1 MASSDD
7 EGETLPGSVS
17 NYHFVD
23 DKGEPISFSVLP
35 IQWSKGDN
43 LDSKK
48 EPIFLDGN
56 ADNGLQKIYKQVIAW
71 KFDLSDVN
79 PEISVLSKENNWIK
93 LQKPRKSFEDIIRS
107 ILITVWC
114 LHSMK
119 KNPETSGKSLWDHL
133 SRVFSLYDVR
143 PSENDLVDHTTL
155 ISEAVKR
162 DEGLA
167 KSKFLL
173 TFLEEKPRKR
183 KSFEDVPTTSKPGF
197 IVDYMDEDGISET
210 GEVGSDEEEDL
221 FDSVCSMCDNGG
233 DLLCCEGRC
242 MRSFHAT
249 KEAGEES
256 LCATLGMSVAQ
267 VEAMQNFY
275 CKNCKYK
282 QHQCFS
288 CGKLGSSDKS
298 SGAEVF
304 LCANATCGRFY
315 HPQCVAKLLHR
326 EDEAAAEELQKNIYA
341 GELFAC
347 PIHRCHV
354 CKQGEDKKDLELQFA
369 ICRRCPKSYHRK
381 CLPRKI
387 SFEDLDEE
395 GIIQR
400 AWDGLLPN
408 RILIYCLKHEI
419 DELLGTPIRD
429 HIKFPNDE
437 EKMEKRRSELFS
449 SRKDLDKVVSKKRS
463 LVSEDSPRERMA
475 VKATKQ
481 VEKLSST
488 VKDGDST
495 KKSEKRSSGPDPS
508 KRLKVT
514 GFSKKSLDDNVKSI
528 SKKVDKS
535 SMADENKTSLG
546 EQLYAL
552 IKNRSEPRK
561 EDTPNSELE
570 QKVVTKKTSSS
581 LPSLDRD
588 SENRI
593 LAIIKESKSL
603 ITLEDV
609 MKKHKVPSTHAYS
622 SKNTVDRTIT
632 QGKVEGSI
640 EALRAAL
647 KKLEGGGS
655 IEDAKAVCE
664 PEVLNQIVKWKNK
677 LKVYLAPF
685 LHGMRYT
692 SFGRHFT
699 KVDKLKEI
707 VEKLHY
713 YVKNGDTIVDFCC
726 GANDF
731 SCLMKQKLEEM
742 GKKCSYKNYDVIQ
755 PKNDF
760 NFEKRDWMSVKQK
773 ELPTGSQLIMGLN
786 PPFGVKA
793 SLANMFINK
802 ALQFKPKLLILI
814 VPPETER
821 LDKKRPP
828 YDLIWEDDNELS
840 GKSFYLPGSVD
851 VNDKQIEQWNVNPP
865 LLYLWSRQD
874 WTTKHRAIAQKC
886 GHVSRRRRV
895 SHLEK
900 IQNEEPVL
908 DHPMADQIH
917 SGHVSMMLDEHSVE
931 NHELEHEERREIVTA
946 GRVESSPHSGVD
958 REDHG
963 KKLLNENS
971 KQRHGKGKHEK
982 RTENIS
988 DDKQIMTP
996 VSEMCKGT
1004 SCTSSPRASDA
1015 RSTVDIHQPE
1025 ALKKSSP
1032 VEVGE
1037 EVYPHF
1043 QPGVPDSSL
1052 QRTGYGGSHA
1062 SIPEDMARRYRLD
1075 SEEPFSSTIHRWS
1088 TGVSPG
1094 LDYGIRNSGEPFTS
1108 YMRGSIDNLGY
1119 RHSIRDR
1126 DEYGRNADIRSQVQS
1141 YGLHDPI
1148 GMSQR
1153 SNYLAGQD
1161 PRFGQMGSFPS
1172 TYGHPGSGAESSYS
1186 RMNTSAMQR
1195 YAPQL
1200 DELNHTRMNSFGY
1213 ERPMPIRNNI
1223 YDPLAPP
1230 RPGFQADSMGF
1241 APGLHHPFSKQNSS
1255 GWLNE

>member
-155 ISEAVKR
+155 II
-162 DEGLA
+162 
-167 KSKFLL
+167 LL

-233 DLLCCEGRC
+233 DLLWRC

-408 RILIYCLKHEI
+408 RILIYCL
-419 DELLGTPIRD
+419 D

-437 EKMEKRRSELFS
+437 EKWKTKIGVVLKQKGLGQGCVKEEKSGLRRL
-449 SRKDLDKVVSKKRS
+449 
-463 LVSEDSPRERMA
+463 PRERMA
-475 VKATKQ
+475 VKAMKQ

-488 VKDGDST
+488 
-495 KKSEKRSSGPDPS
+495 KRSSGPDPS

-570 QKVVTKKTSSS
+570 QKVVTKITSSS

-609 MKKHKVPSTHAYS
+609 MKKHK
-622 SKNTVDRTIT
+622 
-632 QGKVEGSI
+632 
-640 EALRAAL
+640 ALRAAL

-713 YVKNGDTIVDFCC
+713 YVKMIVDFCC

-814 VPPETER
+814 VPQKRKGSGFQLFLNP
-821 LDKKRPP
+821 LFPPSLSDRPP

-874 WTTKHRAIAQKC
+874 WTAKHRAIAQKC
-886 GHVSRRRRV
+886 GHVSRRQSV
-895 SHLEK
+895 TFGK

-908 DHPMADQIH
+908 DHPMADQTH

-1062 SIPEDMARRYRLD
+1062 SIPEDMAR
-1075 SEEPFSSTIHRWS
+1075 STIQRWS

-1094 LDYGIRNSGEPFTS
+1094 LDYGIRNSEEPFTS

-1141 YGLHDPI
+1141 YGLRDPI

-1200 DELNHTRMNSFGY
+1200 DELNPTRMNSFGY

>member
-1 MASSDD
+1 
-7 EGETLPGSVS
+7 
-17 NYHFVD
+17 
-23 DKGEPISFSVLP
+23 
-35 IQWSKGDN
+35 
-43 LDSKK
+43 
-48 EPIFLDGN
+48 
-56 ADNGLQKIYKQVIAW
+56 
-71 KFDLSDVN
+71 
-79 PEISVLSKENNWIK
+79 
-93 LQKPRKSFEDIIRS
+93 
-107 ILITVWC
+107 
-114 LHSMK
+114 
-119 KNPETSGKSLWDHL
+119 
-133 SRVFSLYDVR
+133 
-143 PSENDLVDHTTL
+143 
-155 ISEAVKR
+155 
-162 DEGLA
+162 
-167 KSKFLL
+167 
-173 TFLEEKPRKR
+173 
-183 KSFEDVPTTSKPGF
+183 
-197 IVDYMDEDGISET
+197 
-210 GEVGSDEEEDL
+210 
-221 FDSVCSMCDNGG
+221 
-233 DLLCCEGRC
+233 
-242 MRSFHAT
+242 
-249 KEAGEES
+249 
-256 LCATLGMSVAQ
+256 
-267 VEAMQNFY
+267 
-275 CKNCKYK
+275 
-282 QHQCFS
+282 
-288 CGKLGSSDKS
+288 
-298 SGAEVF
+298 
-304 LCANATCGRFY
+304 
-315 HPQCVAKLLHR
+315 
-326 EDEAAAEELQKNIYA
+326 
-341 GELFAC
+341 
-347 PIHRCHV
+347 
-354 CKQGEDKKDLELQFA
+354 
-369 ICRRCPKSYHRK
+369 
-381 CLPRKI
+381 
-387 SFEDLDEE
+387 
-395 GIIQR
+395 
-400 AWDGLLPN
+400 
-408 RILIYCLKHEI
+408 
-419 DELLGTPIRD
+419 
-429 HIKFPNDE
+429 
-437 EKMEKRRSELFS
+437 
-449 SRKDLDKVVSKKRS
+449 
-463 LVSEDSPRERMA
+463 
-475 VKATKQ
+475 
-481 VEKLSST
+481 
-488 VKDGDST
+488 
-495 KKSEKRSSGPDPS
+495 
-508 KRLKVT
+508 
-514 GFSKKSLDDNVKSI
+514 
-528 SKKVDKS
+528 
-535 SMADENKTSLG
+535 
-546 EQLYAL
+546 
-552 IKNRSEPRK
+552 
-561 EDTPNSELE
+561 
-570 QKVVTKKTSSS
+570 
-581 LPSLDRD
+581 
-588 SENRI
+588 
-593 LAIIKESKSL
+593 
-603 ITLEDV
+603 
-609 MKKHKVPSTHAYS
+609 
-622 SKNTVDRTIT
+622 
-632 QGKVEGSI
+632 
-640 EALRAAL
+640 
-647 KKLEGGGS
+647 
-655 IEDAKAVCE
+655 
-664 PEVLNQIVKWKNK
+664 
-677 LKVYLAPF
+677 
-685 LHGMRYT
+685 
-692 SFGRHFT
+692 
-699 KVDKLKEI
+699 
-707 VEKLHY
+707 
-713 YVKNGDTIVDFCC
+713 
-726 GANDF
+726 
-731 SCLMKQKLEEM
+731 
-742 GKKCSYKNYDVIQ
+742 
-755 PKNDF
+755 
-760 NFEKRDWMSVKQK
+760 MSVKQK

-908 DHPMADQIH
+908 DHPMADQTH

-1094 LDYGIRNSGEPFTS
+1094 LDYGIRNSEEPFTS

-1200 DELNHTRMNSFGY
+1200 DELNHTRMNSLDMNGPCQLEITSMILLHPPDLDSKLIQWALLRAFITHFQSKTHLDV
-1213 ERPMPIRNNI
+1213 ERYALLFDAGGLCFMQHKAIKEETGGRDMDGEI
-1223 YDPLAPP
+1223 KSLIKAPLSSSHVLP
-1230 RPGFQADSMGF
+1230 
-1241 APGLHHPFSKQNSS
+1241 LHHPPLEPLLRPSCWDHSLLPCLACQLQVYPLLLRPWPFIIPITPPKSVLRFISIACLPIKIKTVPSPKSHSVIYNYKRHLHPNVVLFLYCCHMYLALEIVQAMAAIPARAIPGFELEPQFNEPYLTTSLQDFWGRRWNLSVTNILRPTVYDPPHVGGHRLLCSS
-1255 GWLNE
+1255 GLCTVSEVVGEEGIGGRWRLHRAVSGPLTIGFVCVTAAWLFFPQLLRNHIDERAIREYSILVDFVKQKFLTLPPPFMAHP